1 MIWAQWGMKERL
13 FDDPEVFL
21 CHQCGDC
28 TEICPRGAKPAEVLG
43 AIRAYLYTL
52 YGWPAWLARLAADIK
67 NLPILLGGP
76 AIIILV
82 IWLLSGATHIPS
94 TDVFARNGYTQFF
107 GHWDFK
113 WYLKNAF
120 FIVSIIVPAA
130 GLAVYSV
137 FRGIR
142 TMWQRMSKRANL
154 QIEYRPSFLMF
165 FTEFLWPSLVETMKH
180 NRFREC
186 TANTDRVKG
195 HLPLVLGFI
204 GAFILTCWSA
214 FRQDLMGLIWPS
226 FHGPLPLTDPFKTLA
241 NISAIALLYGV
252 WVLWRNRL
260 KLEQRGKASR
270 TFYDWFLIWEIVA
283 VGITGLGAEL
293 LRRRFNSGSV
303 ARPRYSRAARAA
315 PTPKLPMIG
324 RVRAK
329 VFIARANPLPGS
341 ARIFSLSTRT
351 FLKLIPTVLEQRW
364 PILGI
369 ARPIE
374 TPGHLVSTEMHK
386 SLCFDFLGRLW
397 QRLRD
402 SQQHP
407 RW

>member
-1 MIWAQWGMKERL
+1 MSLDPDIEFIKYLKKTGGDTLKKCYQCASCSVACPLSSDHHPFPRKEMIWAQWGMKERL
-13 FDDPEVFL
+13 LDDPEVFL

-52 YGWPAWLARLAADIK
+52 YGWPGWLARLSADIK

-76 AIIILV
+76 TVIILAL
-82 IWLLSGATHIPS
+82 WYLSGATHIPS
-94 TDVFARNGYTQFF
+94 ADVFARYGYTQFF

-113 WYLKNAF
+113 WYPKNTF
-120 FIVSIIVPAA
+120 FIVSIMVPAA

-137 FRGIR
+137 YRGIR
-142 TMWQRMSKRANL
+142 TMWQRMSKRAN
-154 QIEYRPSFLMF
+154 IKTEFRPSFLVF
-165 FTEFLWPSLVETMKH
+165 ITDFLWPSLLETMKH

-214 FRQDLMGLIWPS
+214 FRQDILGLIWPS

-241 NISAIALLYGV
+241 NISAIALLYGAS
-252 WVLWRNRL
+252 VLWRNRL

-293 LRRRFNSGSV
+293 LRWAGM
-303 ARPRYSRAARAA
+303 PTLGYS
-315 PTPKLPMIG
+315 IY
-324 RVRAK
+324 
-329 VFIARANPLPGS
+329 
-341 ARIFSLSTRT
+341 
-351 FLKLIPTVLEQRW
+351 FL
-364 PILGI
+364 
-369 ARPIE
+369 
-374 TPGHLVSTEMHK
+374 HLVSVLMLFLYMPYTKFAHIVYRTTAM
-386 SLCFDFLGRLW
+386 CFEKFRVSAFATNTID
-397 QRLRD
+397 
-402 SQQHP
+402 
-407 RW
+407 

>member
-1 MIWAQWGMKERL
+1 MKFDSDIEFIKSLKETGGDALKKCYQCASCSVACPLSSDQHPFPRKEMIWAQWGMKERL
-13 FDDPEVFL
+13 LDDPEVFL

-76 AIIILV
+76 AIIIL
-82 IWLLSGATHIPS
+82 IMWLLSGATHIPS

-113 WYLKNAF
+113 WYPKNAF
-120 FIVSIIVPAA
+120 FIVSIMVPAA
-130 GLAVYSV
+130 GVAVYSV
-137 FRGIR
+137 YRGIH
-142 TMWQRMSKRANL
+142 TMWHRMSKRANL
-154 QIEYRPSFLMF
+154 QIKYRPSFSRF
-165 FTEFLWPSLVETMKH
+165 ITEFLWPSLVETIKH

-252 WVLWRNRL
+252 WVLWSNRL

-270 TFYDWFLIWEIVA
+270 TFYDWFLIWEIAA

-293 LRRRFNSGSV
+293 LRWAGM
-303 ARPRYSRAARAA
+303 
-315 PTPKLPMIG
+315 PTLG
-324 RVRAK
+324 YFVY
-329 VFIARANPLPGS
+329 
-341 ARIFSLSTRT
+341 
-351 FLKLIPTVLEQRW
+351 FL
-364 PILGI
+364 
-369 ARPIE
+369 
-374 TPGHLVSTEMHK
+374 HLVSVLMLFLYMPYTKFAHIVYRTTAM
-386 SLCFDFLGRLW
+386 CFEKFRVSASATNTID
-397 QRLRD
+397 
-402 SQQHP
+402 
-407 RW
+407 